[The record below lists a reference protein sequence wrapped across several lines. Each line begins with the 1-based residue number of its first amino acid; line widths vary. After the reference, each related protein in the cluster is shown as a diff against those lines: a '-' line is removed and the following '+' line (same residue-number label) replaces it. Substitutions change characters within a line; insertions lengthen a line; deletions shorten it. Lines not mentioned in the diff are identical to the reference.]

1 MGRYTPRARWG
12 PDQRACQP
20 WGRTREVVS
29 GGVFRGT
36 REDAEGN
43 HDASGVPWQRHT
55 PFVGGDHRANGGAAC
70 GQRGARVRPRGGS
83 RVWWAPWI
91 QRPSRVRRPPCVPRD
106 WTILGTVL
114 GSLCLPPRWSWRPL
128 LRSMSNR
135 PRRELPPLLRY
146 IGTIVTTRRATTRMS
161 SSALVAGD
169 RSSQPHRKAHP
180 VVFEIWIFTLKRG
193 ILLTSFGIFQVAWE

>member
-20 WGRTREVVS
+20 WDRTREVVS

-114 GSLCLPPRWSWRPL
+114 GSLCLPPGGRGAPCCGLCRTVRAGSCP
-128 LRSMSNR
+128 
-135 PRRELPPLLRY
+135 PPPLY
-146 IGTIVTTRRATTRMS
+146 WYYCDNPQGYYPYV
-161 SSALVAGD
+161 
-169 RSSQPHRKAHP
+169 Q
-180 VVFEIWIFTLKRG
+180 
-193 ILLTSFGIFQVAWE
+193 Q